1 MCLLDVCGTRMFHYC
16 HCHYHYHYHH
26 HSMLISLFR
35 QSSLS
40 YYQYYS
46 HSTDNYEN
54 WKIKEFTSKLIRNI
68 PNRPDIELQRC
79 QLILYQ
85 NLLSIRY
92 KTLYDTILSSLA
104 EATCEITED
113 ISLIEILEKSK
124 LDSGTCVTYVHFWVI
139 IWAFSLSSYSAFCLF
154 FCIATTLALHVI
166 LTAESKW
173 DYRYYKSHHILNCI
187 IKSRRTHTNQQHH
200 LMT

>member
-1 MCLLDVCGTRMFHYC
+1 MRLLDVCGTRMFHYC
-16 HCHYHYHYHH
+16 HCHYRYHYHH

-40 YYQYYS
+40 YHQYYS
-46 HSTDNYEN
+46 HSADNYEN
-54 WKIKEFTSKLIRNI
+54 WKIKKFTSKIIRNI

-92 KTLYDTILSSLA
+92 KSLYDTILSSLA

-113 ISLIEILEKSK
+113 VSLIEILEKSK
-124 LDSGTCVTYVHFWVI
+124 LNSGTCVTYVHFWVI
-139 IWAFSLSSYSAFCLF
+139 VWAFLLFFNSAFSLI
-154 FCIATTLALHVI
+154 FCIATTLTLHVI
-166 LTAESKW
+166 LTVDSNW
-173 DYRYYKSHHILNCI
+173 DYLYYKSHHTLNNI
-187 IKSRRTHTNQQHH
+187 IKLCRTHQHH
-200 LMT
+200 YMT